1 MSEIP
6 IFLLHTRDFA
16 QKLLWQKANIS
27 LFSRGYQLILPI
39 IMFTT
44 LPHFPYRLRT
54 VILRGFLTC
63 LVLALLMPIS
73 SRAQG
78 IKQTVDSITAEY
90 TKATSAKNDTLAAL
104 LLGEIGKALWGT
116 YPDSAM
122 VYEQEML
129 RLAESINFERG
140 KAIAYN
146 NIGYIYRKKSQYDEC
161 LEYSHK
167 ALSILEPLGD
177 KSMAAW
183 CYHNIANVHYA
194 RGRSDLALENH
205 FKALRLREE
214 IGEKKSV
221 AWSLSNISDIYR
233 DQGYKEQALQYTQQA
248 VAKFQE
254 TGDKHGAA
262 VALNSIGV
270 MLQEEGRYE
279 EATSQ
284 FLQALALDEAMEH
297 GIGMIWSLRYLGE
310 VSMLQRRY
318 DQAEKYFLRGLTIS
332 RKLNDRKQTISALLN
347 LGRLF
352 EQTKLIP
359 RAFVCAKEALALA
372 DSVHSE
378 QARQESFQLLSN
390 LYAATGNYESAYR
403 YHIQAASLR
412 DSLFTASSAKKVA
425 EISTQYEADK
435 RKQEIALLTKDNA
448 LQEAAL
454 KRDAMTRN
462 GLIVGVL
469 VLLVIALLLVQRYRL
484 AERARTE
491 LRIKNE
497 EITRQQQILEDQAA
511 EIEITNTQLNEQNLA
526 LQQLNTEKNEFLGIA
541 AHDLKNPL
549 TSITMNA
556 SGLRDNL
563 QRFTPEALQER
574 LGSIVLSSQRMASII
589 NNLLDINAIE
599 TGNLNIA
606 CKPTNIRPIVQHSV
620 ADYAERAAQKSIAL
634 TLQDTFSEGGI
645 RSPALNID
653 AGIFAEIIDN
663 LISNAIKY
671 SPQGKR
677 VTVQVEQN
685 DTYLRVA
692 VKDEGP
698 GISEED
704 KKRLFQKFARLSAQP
719 TGGEHSTGL
728 GLSIVKRLTEAMR
741 GRVGCDS
748 VLGSGATFF
757 VEFPLQSE

>member
-1 MSEIP
+1 MLNLPPSSPHLFRATFLRILYV
-6 IFLLHTRDFA
+6 IFLFLY
-16 QKLLWQKANIS
+16 LL
-27 LFSRGYQLILPI
+27 LI
-39 IMFTT
+39 T
-44 LPHFPYRLRT
+44 FP
-54 VILRGFLTC
+54 
-63 LVLALLMPIS
+63 S
-73 SRAQG
+73 HAQG

-90 TKATSAKNDTLAAL
+90 TKAKSAQNDTLAAL

-129 RLAESINFERG
+129 RLAESIKFERG

-146 NIGYIYRKKSQYDEC
+146 NIGYIYRKKSRYDEC

-183 CYHNIANVHYA
+183 CYHNIANVHHA
-194 RGRSDLALENH
+194 RGRMDLALENH

-214 IGEKKSV
+214 IGEKTSV

-270 MLQEEGRYE
+270 MLQEQGRYE
-279 EATSQ
+279 EAVTK
-284 FLQALALDEAMEH
+284 FLQALALDEASEH
-297 GIGMIWSLRYLGE
+297 GIGQIWSLRYLGE

-318 DQAEKYFLRGLTIS
+318 DQAQNYFERGLTIS
-332 RKLNDRKQTISALLN
+332 RNLNDRKQSISALLN

-352 EQTKLIP
+352 EQTQQIP
-359 RAFVCAKEALALA
+359 RAFACAKEALALA

-378 QARQESFQLLSN
+378 QSRQESYQLLSN

-412 DSLFTASSAKKVA
+412 DSLFNISSAKKIA

-454 KRDAMTRN
+454 RRDAMTRN

-469 VLLVIALLLVQRYRL
+469 VLLVIAVLLVQRYRL

-497 EITRQQQILEDQAA
+497 EITRQQHILEDQAA
-511 EIEITNTQLNEQNLA
+511 EIEITNTQLNEQNIA
-526 LQQLNTEKNEFLGIA
+526 LQQLNIEKNEFLGIA

-563 QRFTPEALQER
+563 HRFSPEAIKER
-574 LGSIVLSSQRMASII
+574 LGFIVISSQRMASII
-589 NNLLDINAIE
+589 TNLLDINAIE
-599 TGNLNIA
+599 TGNLNIV
-606 CKPTNIRPIVQHSV
+606 CKPTKIQPLVQHSV
-620 ADYAERAAQKSIAL
+620 ADYADRAAQKSISL
-634 TLQDTFSEGGI
+634 TLQDAFSERGME
-645 RSPALNID
+645 SPVLNID
-653 AGIFAEIIDN
+653 AGVFAEIIDN

-671 SPQGKR
+671 SPQGKQVIVR
-677 VTVQVEQN
+677 VEQQEHI
-685 DTYLRVA
+685 LQIA

-698 GISEED
+698 GISEDD

-728 GLSIVKRLTEAMR
+728 GLSIVKRFAEAMG

-757 VEFPLQSE
+757 VEFPVSCE